1 MTHAPPIVHQK
12 RLNRIGLIVL
22 LIGLSCSALIYLLAD
37 HAKAGSVG
45 YDLIGG
51 EAYDIPPEQ
60 SKRYIHDLEMYGG
73 KMAVLSDKINR
84 WFDSLWHGKQLAFT
98 LGFITLMIS
107 GGYFFMARQEPFDP
121 DADDGDEPGRT
132 P

>member
-1 MTHAPPIVHQK
+1 MTHTEHEK

-22 LIGLSCSALIYLLAD
+22 LVGLSCSLVIYLFAD
-37 HAKAGSVG
+37 HAKAKAVG

-60 SKRYIHDLEMYGG
+60 SKRYIHDLEVYGG
-73 KMAVLSDKINR
+73 KMAVLADEINR
-84 WFDSLWHGKQLAFT
+84 WFDSLWRGKNLAYT
-98 LGFITLMIS
+98 VAFITLVIA

-121 DADDGDEPGRT
+121 DEDEGEGKSG
-132 P
+132 